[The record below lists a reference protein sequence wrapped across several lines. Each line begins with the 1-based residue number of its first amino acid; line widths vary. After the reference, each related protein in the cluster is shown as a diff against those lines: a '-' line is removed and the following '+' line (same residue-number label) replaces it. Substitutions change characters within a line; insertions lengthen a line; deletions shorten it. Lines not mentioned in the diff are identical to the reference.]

1 MGAVIVG
8 ERERLGHSPWPADRG
23 LGRSAGRR
31 GGGTGVAAFCGGQGD
46 ALIITVRVAVSFS

>member
-8 ERERLGHSPWPADRG
+8 ERERAHSPWPADRG